1 MRVLF
6 VCVGN
11 TCRSQIAEAIA
22 RDMGHDAFSAGTNPS
37 DGGMVAENA
46 LVVLKEEG
54 VDTTGLFSKS
64 LDHLELEEFDRTISM
79 GCGVSCPAIG
89 IDQDWGLKDPH
100 GEDLEVFRK
109 TRDEIHNL
117 VSKMVK
123 SDTDA

>member
-22 RDMGHDAFSAGTNPS
+22 RDMGHDAFSAGTNPP

-54 VDTTGLFSKS
+54 VDTTGLFAKS

-79 GCGVSCPAIG
+79 GCGVSCPSIE
-89 IDQDWGLKDPH
+89 IDEDWGLEDPQ
-100 GEDLEVFRK
+100 GRGLEVFRK
-109 TRDEIHNL
+109 TRDEIREL
-117 VSKMVK
+117 VSMLVK